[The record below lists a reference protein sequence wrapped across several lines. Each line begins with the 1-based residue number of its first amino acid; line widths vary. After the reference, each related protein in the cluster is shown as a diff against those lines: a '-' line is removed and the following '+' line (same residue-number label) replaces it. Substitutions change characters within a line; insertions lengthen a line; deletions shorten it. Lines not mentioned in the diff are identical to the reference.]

1 MHQVPTVSKEGTAAN
16 ILFLYNLN
24 VILADFKEWG
34 AKHKGLKAKSL
45 VNQETAITLQPALV
59 FELAKGC
66 GVFSGDFR
74 KRHAGSLHGVYVNNE
89 LERVTLNYNA

>member
-45 VNQETAITLQPALV
+45 VNQETAIALQPALV
-59 FELAKGC
+59 FELAKG
-66 GVFSGDFR
+66 SG
-74 KRHAGSLHGVYVNNE
+74 KAAGYSRAISG
-89 LERVTLNYNA
+89 NAMQAACMALM